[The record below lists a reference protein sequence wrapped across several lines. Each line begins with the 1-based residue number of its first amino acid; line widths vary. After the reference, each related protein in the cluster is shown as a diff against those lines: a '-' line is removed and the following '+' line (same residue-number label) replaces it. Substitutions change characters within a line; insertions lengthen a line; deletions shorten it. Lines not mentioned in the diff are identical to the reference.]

1 MQQTAT
7 QREIGRQNASESN
20 AAGLA
25 QKRPGPEKRRQQSRE
40 SRKLQRDPARRRNY
54 SFSPDRRDSLV
65 VKHHHQ
71 HPVPPLPDN
80 AAALAG
86 RSMNLANM
94 KNGRV
99 GAREQDEA
107 VGRVPTLH
115 KRSARDLNRR
125 KSSKKRKEDHD
136 RVAELKAMSK
146 HMPPPSR
153 ASTTPEW
160 SGRPMSKDTK
170 RMHGLNRIFASPAS
184 DVSLPTQESLHSA
197 MFSDSEQYTSYELKG
212 IDLFAPHPTI
222 RYAEN
227 PHYRH
232 YESSFGAAR
241 SNSKRKRVSEK
252 EPMPEETAKSR
263 QRIDDLADDLDAGA
277 LRELMER
284 DQRRRERKRISDQEK
299 MARKLAQRREKQKA
313 EEDQAI
319 ILGREPP
326 KNMERG
332 VLGRELMGLGIG
344 TGGPVQAMRRD
355 SEESSRR
362 SRRMAHVTQKA
373 PESTAHI
380 PGAESVK
387 SGSLPGA
394 GPTSPT
400 GEREEPVV
408 AIPQAAQVS
417 HANISPPASL
427 KADRRDVSSTSQ
439 MKDLAPP
446 LRVSQTSIQT
456 PPREDTPVEVP
467 KPDAS
472 RRSSETGSSRHHSS
486 GWKSWFKRNSKD
498 KRSSGQSSF
507 SNTTRESII
516 GSQPPAVVY
525 TSAPLLNSGIPKRTM
540 SRFREDL
547 PELPLSPPDS
557 RVQSPEADIVPPVPA
572 SLQEKTA
579 NGRISVDAPPAVRRY
594 DTPPSRYRSA
604 EHGPHLR
611 YETPTAGRRS
621 AEDPSPE
628 LSNMMSQSL
637 ASIDSEGSW
646 LSGRPRASSKR
657 SSVQKPLHP
666 SRESHSSLQKR
677 YREFSDSA
685 EDLGIAEDEYFSR
698 LTPGPDDVYV
708 MPNRHNRVSGN
719 PMPSSDEE
727 DEESFARPASKSK
740 WGEIARTPTVVYR
753 ELRAQSRQGVL
764 SDFLDDDSGDEGTAE
779 SPLTP
784 VNRRDDES
792 EGAESPTSPVGEV
805 GGLRRA
811 TSVDYKK
818 AHVRAISAG
827 SAKLLDLKPRVL
839 AESKRASIS

>member
-1 MQQTAT
+1 M
-7 QREIGRQNASESN
+7 IPKD
-20 AAGLA
+20 LH
-25 QKRPGPEKRRQQSRE
+25 RR
-40 SRKLQRDPARRRNY
+40 
-54 SFSPDRRDSLV
+54 
-65 VKHHHQ
+65 

-80 AAALAG
+80 AAALAS
-86 RSMNLANM
+86 RATNLANM
-94 KNGRV
+94 KNRTVNG
-99 GAREQDEA
+99 REQDEA
-107 VGRVPTLH
+107 VGRVPTLY
-115 KRSARDLNRR
+115 KRSARDLSRR

-170 RMHGLNRIFASPAS
+170 KMHGLNRIFASPTS
-184 DVSLPTQESLHSA
+184 DVSLPTQDSLHSA
-197 MFSDSEQYTSYELKG
+197 MFSDSEQYTSYELRG
-212 IDLFAPHPTI
+212 MGLFAPHPTI
-222 RYAEN
+222 RYSEN
-227 PHYRH
+227 PRYKHYDGG
-232 YESSFGAAR
+232 FGVSR
-241 SNSKRKRVSEK
+241 SNSKRKRVLEK
-252 EPMPEETAKSR
+252 EPIPEETAKSR

-284 DQRRRERKRISDQEK
+284 DQRRRERKRIYDQEK

-313 EEDQAI
+313 EENQAI
-319 ILGREPP
+319 IHGHEPP

-344 TGGPVQAMRRD
+344 TGEPAQAMRRD
-355 SEESSRR
+355 SNESSRR
-362 SRRMAHVTQKA
+362 SQCMADITQEA
-373 PESTAHI
+373 PESTEQI
-380 PGAESVK
+380 PGAEFIK

-394 GPTSPT
+394 EPTSPT
-400 GEREEPVV
+400 GEREEPVI
-408 AIPQAAQVS
+408 ATAQAARLS
-417 HANISPPASL
+417 RANVSPPASL
-427 KADRRDVSSTSQ
+427 KAHRRNVSSMSQ
-439 MKDLAPP
+439 MKDLAAP
-446 LRVSQTSIQT
+446 LRVSQSSIQT
-456 PPREDTPVEVP
+456 PPREDTPVEVS

-472 RRSSETGSSRHHSS
+472 RRSSETGSTKHHSS
-486 GWKSWFKRNSKD
+486 GWKSWFKRNSKE

-525 TSAPLLNSGIPKRTM
+525 TSPLVSNSGIPKRTM

-557 RVQSPEADIVPPVPA
+557 RVQSPEVDVVPPVPA

-579 NGRISVDAPPAVRRY
+579 NGRVSIDAPSALRRY
-594 DTPPSRYRSA
+594 DTPSSRYRSA
-604 EHGPHLR
+604 EHGSHLR
-611 YETPTAGRRS
+611 YETPTGGRRS

-657 SSVQKPLHP
+657 SSGQQPLHP
-666 SRESHSSLQKR
+666 SRESHGSLQKR

-685 EDLGIAEDEYFSR
+685 EELGIAEDEYFSR
-698 LTPGPDDVYV
+698 LTPGPDDVYIK
-708 MPNRHNRVSGN
+708 PNMHNRVSGN

-727 DEESFARPASKSK
+727 DEHSFARPASKSK
-740 WGEIARTPTVVYR
+740 WGEIGRTPTVVYR
-753 ELRAQSRQGVL
+753 ELRADSRQGIL
-764 SDFLDDDSGDEGTAE
+764 SDFLDDDSGDEGTAD

-784 VNRRDDES
+784 VNKRDDDS
-792 EGAESPTSPVGEV
+792 EGADSPTSPVGEV
-805 GGLRRA
+805 GGLQRA

-818 AHVRAISAG
+818 AQMRPISAG
-827 SAKLLDLKPRVL
+827 SARLLNLKPRAL
-839 AESKRASIS
+839 AE